1 MSFYINTDQIGDVAV
16 LQCAGR
22 MVRAQGL
29 SLLRDAVISLSRL
42 RVIVLDLL
50 EVEMLDAG
58 GLGLLVSL
66 HNWACEN
73 GTQLKL
79 VNPSKL
85 VREML
90 ELTGLASVLHLSSV
104 DDLIEILC
112 NSDRAIEN
120 THRAVA

>member
-1 MSFYINTDQIGDVAV
+1 MSFCINTDQIGDVAV

-29 SLLRDAVISLSRL
+29 SLLRDAVISLSQL
-42 RVIVLDLL
+42 RIVVLDLS

-73 GTQLKL
+73 RIQLKL

-90 ELTGLASVLHLSSV
+90 ELTGLASVLDISSV
-104 DDLIEILC
+104 HDLIEMFC

-120 THRAVA
+120 MHRAIA